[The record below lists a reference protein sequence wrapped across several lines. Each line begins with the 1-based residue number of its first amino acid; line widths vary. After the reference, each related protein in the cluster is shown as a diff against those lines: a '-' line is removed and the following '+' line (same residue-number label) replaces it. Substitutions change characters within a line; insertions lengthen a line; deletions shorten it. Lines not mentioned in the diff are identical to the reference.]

1 MTPDKKAIREM
12 QLCQS
17 PKVAATFDE
26 TNLISSAGLV
36 PVMALARRAG
46 LAARVA
52 TTLTVPGG
60 AGCDAAAKV
69 CSIIAGMLTGADSIN
84 DLDALRE
91 GAVRKVLPGVK
102 APSTLG
108 TFLRAFTFGHVR
120 QLGSVASGFLVA
132 LAQLVPLLT
141 GHDDHR
147 DAVTWLDVDDTMRET
162 YGYAKQ
168 GVGYG
173 YNKVKGLNALVGIV
187 STAVSAPIIVGHRLR
202 EGMVSS
208 ARGGGKF
215 LSDAIAAAR
224 RVGAGPVI
232 RCRLDSAFYNYKV
245 IAAIINAK
253 AQFSITARMDRAV
266 QKAIAGIDEKQW
278 VAIKYPK
285 AIYDE
290 EQQRWISDAQVAE
303 TTYTAFTSKA
313 RKHQVAARLIVR
325 RVKRLNPRTAPQ
337 GQDELFSVYR
347 YHAVFTDS
355 TDPMLIAEAH
365 HRDHA
370 IVEQVI
376 ADLKGSALKH
386 FPSASFSANGAWLA
400 CAVIAHNL
408 SRAAGVLAGGKL
420 GKART
425 GTIRTKLINIPARV
439 AHTART
445 YTLHLPANS
454 RRQDRFMTMF
464 DAIGA
469 PPQAA

>member
-1 MTPDKKAIREM
+1 M
-12 QLCQS
+12 QLSQI
-17 PKVAATFDE
+17 PRVAATFDE
-26 TNLISSAGLV
+26 VNLVPSAGLV
-36 PVMALARRAG
+36 PVMRLARLTG
-46 LAARVA
+46 LESLVDRMV
-52 TTLTVPGG
+52 TVPGG
-60 AGCDAAAKV
+60 AGVDAAAKV
-69 CSIIAGMLTGADSIN
+69 ASIVAGMVTGADSI
-84 DLDALRE
+84 DDMDALRE
-91 GAVRKVLPGVK
+91 GAVGKVLPGVK

-120 QLGSVASGFLVA
+120 QLGAVAGAMLARLAFLVNI
-132 LAQLVPLLT
+132 LS

-147 DAVTWLDVDDTMRET
+147 DAVTWLDVDDTIRET

-173 YNKVKGLNALVGIV
+173 YNKVNGLNALLGIV
-187 STAVSAPIIVGHRLR
+187 STAGSAPIIVGHRLR
-202 EGMVSS
+202 QGTVSS
-208 ARGGGKF
+208 ARGAGKF

-224 RVGAGPVI
+224 RVGAGKVI
-232 RCRLDSAFYNYKV
+232 RCRVESAFYNHPV
-245 IAAIINAK
+245 VAAIK
-253 AQFSITARMDRAV
+253 KGRGQFSIPARMDRGV
-266 QKAIAGIDEKQW
+266 QKAIAGIDEDAW
-278 VAIKYPK
+278 VSIKYPK

-290 EQQRWISDAQVAE
+290 DEKRWISDAQVAE

-313 RKHQVAARLIVR
+313 RKHQVTARLIVR
-325 RVKRLNPRTAPQ
+325 RVKRLNPKTAPQ

-355 TDPMLIAEAH
+355 TEPMLIAEAH

-376 ADLKGSALKH
+376 ADLKSSALKH
-386 FPSASFSANGAWLA
+386 FPSGSFNANGAWLA
-400 CAVIAHNL
+400 CAVMAYNL

-425 GTIRTKLINIPARV
+425 ATIRTKLINIPARL
-439 AHTART
+439 ASSAGT

-454 RRQDRFMTMF
+454 RRERPFMTMF
-464 DAIGA
+464 DNILA